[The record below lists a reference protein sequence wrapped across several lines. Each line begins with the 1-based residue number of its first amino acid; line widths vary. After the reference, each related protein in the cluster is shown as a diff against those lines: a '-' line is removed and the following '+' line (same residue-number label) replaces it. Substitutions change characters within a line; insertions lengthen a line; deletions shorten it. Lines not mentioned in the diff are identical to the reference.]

1 MPVLVPQLCVNDLE
15 APSFSRLPELAE
27 LKRRL
32 WEEGRARGVQAS
44 FMTGSGSTMV
54 ALGISDELPFL
65 SEPKYKDLFK
75 AKARFITRKPGEWF
89 QPRA

>member
-1 MPVLVPQLCVNDLE
+1 
-15 APSFSRLPELAE
+15 
-27 LKRRL
+27 
-32 WEEGRARGVQAS
+32 
-44 FMTGSGSTMV
+44 MV